1 MDGAYVMYDT
11 TTDQHARSNVSV
23 FILSGFIQGLACRLA
38 LAYWPQSNQ
47 LQTAFITAA
56 MIGIVIFCFILQ
68 MSVSEQ
74 RRHGNLPAAL
84 GIGGLF
90 ALLALWYILQLPD
103 TTTHPNSWKG
113 VVTLSSILSGT
124 LLFYFMLP
132 FVQSWP
138 DREHGCCR
146 YTDLFRHSW
155 DNFFVLL
162 VAVLLTGAY
171 WLLIVLW
178 VMLFKMVGIPLFKD
192 IFFNATFAWLSL
204 PVVFA
209 LGIRIGLTHDR
220 IITAL
225 RRIVLSLCGWLMPLL
240 ALITLLFGASLPFT
254 GLTPVWDTGYSTPIL
269 LCLIGANIVLLNG
282 IFQDGSNQ
290 VRYPSPL
297 LRLIEIAILLLPV
310 FAILGAYST
319 WLRIDQYGLSPKRIY
334 LVLLLVITC
343 SYSFAYAFA
352 VFRKNKPWMGAIR
365 PANTAIALLVCLSI
379 ILVHSPLINPVAVST
394 RYQLHR
400 LFSGRIEPEKF
411 DFGALKFQFGI
422 PGIKALQKL
431 ADLPADTPLMK
442 KITAQLAAVNKA
454 DSYYSWK
461 KQQGKK
467 QHSTPPKFTLLG
479 NDNIS
484 LQGLA
489 KAIEQEQC
497 QIQPCVLYPVDLD
510 KDNQKEMILIDTRH
524 YYHQMVLF
532 ARDDNGNWQKQGFL
546 GDEIGPEN
554 QKKLVEV
561 LKTVK
566 VRPVPARYQSL
577 QIGTTV
583 YHFAPEKLTETVTAK
598 KTQ

>member
-1 MDGAYVMYDT
+1 MYDT
-11 TTDQHARSNVSV
+11 TTDQPVRSNVTV

-38 LAYWPQSNQ
+38 LEYWPRSNQ
-47 LQTAFITAA
+47 FQTALLPAA
-56 MIGIVIFCFILQ
+56 IIGIVIFCFILQ

-74 RRHGNLPAAL
+74 RRHGSLPAAL

-113 VVTLSSILSGT
+113 VVTVSSILGGT
-124 LLFYFMLP
+124 LLLYSMLP

-138 DREHGCCR
+138 DREHGRYR

-178 VMLFKMVGIPLFKD
+178 VMLFKMVGITLFND

-220 IITAL
+220 VITAL

-254 GLTPVWDTGYSTPIL
+254 GLRPVWNTGYSTPIL

-282 IFQDGSNQ
+282 IFQDGGNQ
-290 VRYPSPL
+290 VRYPAPL
-297 LRLIEIAILLLPV
+297 LRLIEMAMLLMPV
-310 FAILGAYST
+310 FALLGAYST
-319 WLRIDQYGLSPKRIY
+319 WLRINQYGLSPKRIY
-334 LVLLLVITC
+334 LVLLLGIAC

-352 VFRKNKPWMGAIR
+352 VFRRNKPWMGAIR
-365 PANTAIALLVCLSI
+365 PANTAIALLVCLCI
-379 ILVHSPLINPVAVST
+379 ILVHSPLINPVAIST

-400 LFSGRIEPEKF
+400 LFSGRIKPEKF

-422 PGIKALQKL
+422 PGEKALQKL
-431 ADLPADTPLMK
+431 ADLPADTPLLK
-442 KITAQLAAVNKA
+442 KIAGQLAAVNRA
-454 DSYYSWK
+454 DNYYSWK
-461 KQQGKK
+461 EQQRKN
-467 QHSTPPKFTLLG
+467 QHFVPPKITLLG
-479 NDNIS
+479 DDNIS

-489 KAIEQEQC
+489 GAIEQEQC
-497 QIQPCVLYPVDLD
+497 QTQPCVLYPVDLD
-510 KDNQKEMILIDTRH
+510 QDNQKELILVDTTN
-524 YYHQMVLF
+524 YLHQMVLF
-532 ARDDNGNWQKQGFL
+532 ARDDNGNWRKQGVL
-546 GDEIGPEN
+546 GGSTYSEK
-554 QKKLVEV
+554 QKELVEQ

-566 VRPVPARYQSL
+566 ARPVPARYQSL
-577 QIGTTV
+577 QLGKTV
-583 YHFAPEKLTETVTAK
+583 YHFVPERLTETVTTNRK
-598 KTQ
+598 K